1 LCEAGSVLFWNVRFG
16 TEYDF
21 APKLKKYYVGMIVPV
36 VAGLLIVAV
45 LSVFFYR
52 TAKMDIA
59 GSIITAAICAGLLAL
74 LVTAAIYAGQIFG

>member
-1 LCEAGSVLFWNVRFG
+1 
-16 TEYDF
+16 
-21 APKLKKYYVGMIVPV
+21 MIVPV